1 MRSFLFYGPTG
12 TGKTQVVK
20 AIAHETKSVVFD
32 LSPMNID
39 GKFAENK
46 ASTDKM
52 LAMVFRVAEEYQPSL
67 IYIDEAEK
75 VWPAKKK
82 KKKG

>member
-1 MRSFLFYGPTG
+1 M
-12 TGKTQVVK
+12 VK

-52 LAMVFRVAEEYQPSL
+52 LAMVFRVAEEY
-67 IYIDEAEK
+67 
-75 VWPAKKK
+75 
-82 KKKG
+82 